1 MIMLLP
7 FLLGTLA
14 IWLGLRGR
22 RGASFAFWTLTLI
35 LCAIAVAGQ
44 WNLAPL
50 PGLRL

>member
-22 RGASFAFWTLTLI
+22 RGGSFAFWILTLI
-35 LCAIAVAGQ
+35 IFATTVAAQ
-44 WNLAPL
+44 WHLAPL
-50 PGLRL
+50 TGLRL

>member
-22 RGASFAFWTLTLI
+22 RGASFAFWILTLV
-35 LCAIAVAGQ
+35 LFAMAVAGQ
-44 WNLAPL
+44 WSLAPIA
-50 PGLRL
+50 GLRL